1 MLMAKADTP
10 TLQYRRRKS
19 RLAIHAA
26 LFAIVNGFFVGQWL
40 LVRDAPLEEVDPRV
54 FASFWPVWLMLLWGV
69 VLGIHGLYVWARKPI
84 VEIQAARPVSWRF
97 GRAVRTVV
105 FTDIVGS
112 TERARE
118 LGDRRWRDLLGRH
131 NRLAEELARRF
142 RGRVVKHLGDGQLA
156 VFESPEEA
164 IRFADS
170 FRTSSAARIS
180 TSALGCTPVRSICS
194 GGTWPGS
201 ACTSPH
207 ASWAKRTRPRSSCP
221 EPCTTSWPVRTSPSW
236 TWDPAGSED
245 SRENGSSS
253 PSRRRESTYPSLLL
267 LHANIG

>member
-1 MLMAKADTP
+1 MAKADTP
-10 TLQYRRRKS
+10 TPQYRRRKR

-84 VEIQAARPVSWRF
+84 VEIEAARPVSWRF

-112 TERARE
+112 TERARQ

-131 NRLAEELARRF
+131 DRLAEELTRRF

-170 FRTSSAARIS
+170 FRTELRGENLDIRA
-180 TSALGCTPVRSICS
+180 GM
-194 GGTWPGS
+194 
-201 ACTSPH
+201 H
-207 ASWAKRTRPRSSCP
+207 AGEVDLQRRDVAGIGVHIASRVMGEADPSRSSCP

-245 SRENGSSS
+245 SRGNGSSS
-253 PSRRRESTYPSLLL
+253 PSRRRESTHPSLLL